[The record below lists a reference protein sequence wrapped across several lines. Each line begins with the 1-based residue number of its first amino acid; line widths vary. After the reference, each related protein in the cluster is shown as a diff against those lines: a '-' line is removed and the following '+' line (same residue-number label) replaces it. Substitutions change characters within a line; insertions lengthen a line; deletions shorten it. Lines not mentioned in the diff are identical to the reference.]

1 MIEDYIAKAVADS
14 TRPEADRARDAFRK
28 PAEILSFAGVR
39 PGMTV
44 AEWFPDGGY
53 FTRMISRIVGPAGKV
68 YAIEI
73 KEFDTG
79 ATGRMAAEPGRENV
93 SVHFGAFGEF
103 APPTLVDLVWT
114 AQNYHDLHVAEYR
127 ATPADFNKRVHAA
140 LKPGGTYVVLDHE
153 AGGETND
160 AQIADL
166 HRIEKVTVIQEVAA
180 AGFAL
185 AGESEILRS
194 GVDDHSKNASDP
206 AIKGH
211 TDQFLL
217 RFQKI

>member
-14 TRPEADRARDAFRK
+14 TRPDADRARDALRK
-28 PAEILSFAGVR
+28 PAEVLSFAGVK

-93 SVHFGAFGEF
+93 SVHFGAFGAF
-103 APPTLVDLVWT
+103 APPEQVDLVWT
-114 AQNYHDLHVAEYR
+114 TQNYHDLHVAEYG
-127 ATPADFNKRVHAA
+127 ATPAAFNERVHAA
-140 LKPGGTYVVLDHE
+140 LKPGGTYIVLDHQAD
-153 AGGETND
+153 AGTDD
-160 AQIADL
+160 ARIAKL
-166 HRIEKVTVIQEVAA
+166 HRIEKAVVIQEVVAS
-180 AGFAL
+180 GFVL
-185 AGESEILRS
+185 AGDSEVLRTDA
-194 GVDDHSKNASDP
+194 DDHSRNSADA